1 MLARI
6 RSEQPQARRVRTGN
20 AFSNAPMLAIND
32 ALGFKAIHTSNE
44 WQAHAAAVRHAL
56 EPGADRPSRTSTTP
70 ALVREGD
77 ATISEVPV
85 QDAP

>member
-32 ALGFKAIHTSNE
+32 ALGFKVIHTSTE
-44 WQAHAAAVRHAL
+44 WQADAAAVRHAI
-56 EPGADRPSRTSTTP
+56 EPARTAHRGPNTTP
-70 ALVREGD
+70 ALVRKSD
-77 ATISEVPV
+77 ATIP
-85 QDAP
+85 AW